1 MDSDGFEF
9 FVKILVVGKY
19 NFEIF
24 DFISESTL
32 FIRFKVQKSYKFL
45 ESYAIKCKFLE

>member
-1 MDSDGFEF
+1 MKSYVYKMDSDGFEF

-24 DFISESTL
+24 DFQNLPYL
-32 FIRFKVQKSYKFL
+32 FDLKFKNRINFWNLTQ
-45 ESYAIKCKFLE
+45 